1 MKKKNEPRRFES
13 ETLGLPPLKMVL
25 VNADEIRREGQMKA
39 RALRNL
45 GKTAKYRAAVEKLIR
60 HLKDSD
66 R

>member
-25 VNADEIRREGQMKA
+25 VNTDEIRREGQKKT

-45 GKTAKYRAAVEKLIR
+45 GKTAKYRAVVEKLIK

-66 R
+66 K

>member
-25 VNADEIRREGQMKA
+25 LNTDALRREGQKKT
-39 RALRNL
+39 RALRGL
-45 GKTAKYRAAVEKLIR
+45 GKTARYRAAVERLIQ
-60 HLKDSD
+60 HLKDGD